1 MYCVTLSDEP
11 PMKETMYSKLVNLIH
26 KHRTW
31 VTILDSKRECMLMA
45 RSGTELRPVRRRVL
59 SLVATKPRGV
69 YERGHVWDIT
79 EDRLDRA
86 IRSMRRDHKFVERWK
101 RDILLVEDAE
111 RIIRHASNGFL
122 NLELEEKP
130 DSLIRGR
137 RPLFCTSKH
146 SRQSK

>member
-1 MYCVTLSDEP
+1 
-11 PMKETMYSKLVNLIH
+11 MKETMYSKLVNLIH

-101 RDILLVEDAE
+101 RDVLLVDDAE

-122 NLELEEKP
+122 NLELKEKP
-130 DSLIRGR
+130 D
-137 RPLFCTSKH
+137 K
-146 SRQSK
+146 Q